1 MGNSV
6 ASATSTT
13 SKQRS
18 KSPNTEPDKE
28 RLNQEQTQLS
38 ADLEDVKYAVEEHYQ
53 AEPFNEHFRLNIGI
67 LCGAMAM
74 LCIFAILTSGTALRA
89 TTHFVVPL
97 LCSVTCMLVGFI
109 ILSRCG
115 GPSRAHAIYASRWSS
130 DLLLKIHWSFSL
142 YSVYLSLVYT
152 PESVGF
158 QRVGDTHEYWIKF
171 GTPYHMTAPLV
182 ELLSGIIFFTL
193 GGKVR
198 HVLLWGGSSQ
208 VMFIVACWNLLSQV
222 IDKAHPTSHIICLM
236 VVQQLAYGIGSFIG
250 LFLIRS
256 NRRYFEL
263 AKDARIELLER
274 RVEQLEVEKD
284 RLEYD
289 RKLAQ
294 HLATLTFGTKRLP
307 PYGSIENSS
316 STSSSAKD
324 DGGACDGQ
332 SAIPEVPRPDTDSM
346 GQPGQPVRPGHAVVV
361 KAGPVAAAGMEAA
374 ANAAAV
380 ADAEMVVKAAVKE
393 GPGPADMAAADV
405 AAAYLFAADVG
416 PADVGP
422 ADVAAV
428 ADDEGAHP
436 HQTSRDSSRARTVI
450 PHLQPGMTLP
460 NDNMVMRATVPSSS
474 GWSELSCCLRQ
485 AHAQMTSPGPP
496 PQIDEAL
503 PPPQIDEAL
512 PPPLPVAPPPPVAA
526 PLPEEPTPAWSA
538 MESTPQTETIA
549 PPPLFVPPSIPP
561 VAMLPPAY
569 PGAAWMAQPPDTAAW
584 MAQPPMMYPT
594 PAVPQTLAYDAMA
607 LSHAVSL
614 NPCAPAFH
622 VPMQAMQWQGGG
634 ASSPV
639 KPQASSTGSAR
650 LRRERRARGIQRELE
665 RAALM
670 GAGYLSKLE
679 KVNEDGSSSEK
690 AREDGH
696 ASVNEDGSSS
706 EKACEDGHAS
716 DVVHGDG
723 SKPEKVHVD

>member
-1 MGNSV
+1 
-6 ASATSTT
+6 
-13 SKQRS
+13 
-18 KSPNTEPDKE
+18 
-28 RLNQEQTQLS
+28 
-38 ADLEDVKYAVEEHYQ
+38 
-53 AEPFNEHFRLNIGI
+53 
-67 LCGAMAM
+67 
-74 LCIFAILTSGTALRA
+74 
-89 TTHFVVPL
+89 
-97 LCSVTCMLVGFI
+97 
-109 ILSRCG
+109 
-115 GPSRAHAIYASRWSS
+115 
-130 DLLLKIHWSFSL
+130 
-142 YSVYLSLVYT
+142 
-152 PESVGF
+152 
-158 QRVGDTHEYWIKF
+158 
-171 GTPYHMTAPLV
+171 
-182 ELLSGIIFFTL
+182 
-193 GGKVR
+193 VR
-198 HVLLWGGSSQ
+198 HVLYWGGSSQ

-222 IDKAHPTSHIICLM
+222 IDKEHPTSHIICLI
-236 VVQQLAYGIGSFIG
+236 VTQCLAYGIGSFIG

-256 NRRYFEL
+256 NRRYYEL

-294 HLATLTFGTKRLP
+294 HLATLTVGTKRLP
-307 PYGSIENSS
+307 PCGSIEDSS

-346 GQPGQPVRPGHAVVV
+346 GQPGQPVPGHAVVV
-361 KAGPVAAAGMEAA
+361 KAGAVAAAGTEAA

-380 ADAEMVVKAAVKE
+380 ADAEMLVKAAVKE
-393 GPGPADMAAADV
+393 GPGAADTAAADV
-405 AAAYLFAADVG
+405 AAACLVAADVG

-436 HQTSRDSSRARTVI
+436 HQTSRGSSRARIVI

-460 NDNMVMRATVPSSS
+460 NDNIVMRATVPSSS

-485 AHAQMTSPGPP
+485 AHAQMTSPGQP
-496 PQIDEAL
+496 PQTDEAL

-512 PPPLPVAPPPPVAA
+512 PPPLPVAPPPPAAA
-526 PLPEEPTPAWSA
+526 PLLEEPTPPWSA

-549 PPPLFVPPSIPP
+549 PPPLFVPPPIPP

-569 PGAAWMAQPPDTAAW
+569 PGAAW

-614 NPCAPAFH
+614 NPCAPPFH

-679 KVNEDGSSSEK
+679 
-690 AREDGH
+690 R
-696 ASVNEDGSSS
+696 VNEDGSSS

-723 SKPEKVHVD
+723 SKPETVHCD